1 MPVREIRPE
10 ERADFERLESIAFAS
25 PLSEE
30 DLRRRLEREPEAV
43 CLGHFDSAGTL
54 TAGMVLP
61 EYQMRYED
69 RFVPMVGVGGV
80 ASLPE
85 YRYQGAIRRVF
96 EAAFARM
103 REGGAVFSALYPFSH
118 PYYRQFGYELCQ
130 LTARY
135 TLPVDALRSFRCE
148 ATVRR
153 IEPGDPFDGLQA
165 VYDAHFAR
173 CNMAIRRE
181 ARHWQGLVTKEPLRE
196 RVYTYLLQDAQ
207 GPCAYVVFAAQNVG
221 EYSKEMRVREIAFA
235 HPKGLRDALGFLY
248 RLAPQYGKAIL
259 TLPDGV
265 PLHAVLPESY
275 DASADIFS
283 HPMARVVDLPRALAL
298 KPHPA
303 GAAYTLRVHDA
314 MIPGNDG
321 LFAVQCEAAGVSV
334 RRLEA
339 DAPADLEAGVQQI
352 TQLLLGFL
360 SLDEALY
367 SPQVTLRAS
376 GDVLRRIFVKRPV
389 YLTEFF

>member
-148 ATVRR
+148 AAVRR

-207 GPCAYVVFAAQNVG
+207 GPCAYLSLAAQNVS
-221 EYSKEMRVREIAFA
+221 ESSKQLRVREIAFA
-235 HPKGLRDALGFLY
+235 HPKGLRDALGFLC

>member
-148 ATVRR
+148 ATARR

-207 GPCAYVVFAAQNVG
+207 GPCAYLSLAAQNVS
-221 EYSKEMRVREIAFA
+221 ESSKQLRVREIAFA

-283 HPMARVVDLPRALAL
+283 HPMARVVDLPRGLAL